1 MKFSVL
7 YFGQVAADNM
17 YLDDALLFARAMI
30 IAHEEDKPSIT
41 IEFMPNNTAVEDNT
55 ITDKPISIE
64 ELDDTPIFPEEEEVL
79 KTTA

>member
-30 IAHEEDKPSIT
+30 VAHEDDRPSIT
-41 IEFMPNNTAVEDNT
+41 IEFMPDNTAVEENI
-55 ITDKPISIE
+55 ITDKPISVE
-64 ELDDTPIFPEEEEVL
+64 ELDDTSIFPEEEEVL
-79 KTTA
+79 KATA